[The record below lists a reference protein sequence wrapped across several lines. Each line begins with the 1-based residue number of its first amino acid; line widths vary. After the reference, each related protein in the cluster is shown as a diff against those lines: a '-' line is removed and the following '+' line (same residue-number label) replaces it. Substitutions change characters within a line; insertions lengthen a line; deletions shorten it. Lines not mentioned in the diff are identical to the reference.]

1 MKMNLIRRM
10 MMAFKLPSI
19 HSWIM
24 ITHLICSYSRSLLRQ
39 TPLIIFSIS
48 LQTEI
53 STFNI
58 FNLNSNLNPRFL
70 RIIINRF
77 LILLKFRISIIPINR
92 VFWIQII
99 MNNLNIK
106 SLINKNLKSPFYLK
120 NRFKILPFYK

>member
-1 MKMNLIRRM
+1 MKMNLIWRM

-24 ITHLICSYSRSLLRQ
+24 ITHPICSYSRSLLRQ
-39 TPLIIFSIS
+39 TPLLTFFIS
-48 LQTEI
+48 HQTEI

-70 RIIINRF
+70 RIIINRI

-106 SLINKNLKSPFYLK
+106 SLLNKNLKSPFYLK
-120 NRFKILPFYK
+120 NRFKIFPFYK